1 MDLSAWFVKNEY
13 SVYYVTMPKVTDAH
27 RESRREQILVAAWK
41 CFSRNG
47 FHSTSMAD
55 VIREANLSAGAVY
68 LYFRSKDEII
78 VAVATQVFGGIQG
91 RLMEFAQQEPPPS
104 PAEIAAFLVRQP
116 VLANEQAPAD
126 LFPLLLAVWSEATRN
141 PTLIPVAEEILG
153 GLRGL
158 IADMLQRWTVAT
170 AEPLPTTPTQLTPLF
185 LSLVQGFV
193 MQHALSGLPLADD
206 YGAAVTALFTAAGLG
221 PRPMPSPAERV

>member
-1 MDLSAWFVKNEY
+1 MHRALSFVKNEY

-91 RLMEFAQQEPPPS
+91 RLTEFAQREQPPS

-116 VLANEQAPAD
+116 VLAREQAPAD

-141 PTLIPVAEEILG
+141 PTLIPVAEQILG
-153 GLRGL
+153 GLRTQIGE
-158 IADMLQRWTVAT
+158 MLSRWTAAGGSLPIA
-170 AEPLPTTPTQLTPLF
+170 AEDLTPLM

-193 MQHALSGLPLADD
+193 VQQALGGVPLADD
-206 YGAAVTALFTAAGLG
+206 YGAAVTALFTAAGMG
-221 PRPMPSPAERV
+221 A